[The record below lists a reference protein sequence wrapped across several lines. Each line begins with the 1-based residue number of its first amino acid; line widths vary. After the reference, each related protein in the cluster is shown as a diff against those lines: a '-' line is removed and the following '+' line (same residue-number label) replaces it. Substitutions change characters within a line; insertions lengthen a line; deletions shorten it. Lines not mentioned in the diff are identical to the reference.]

1 MNMKRCSKGHF
12 YDGDQYKSCPHC
24 AGQNA
29 PGELGV
35 TRPITQGV
43 PAPGPHPGSAPG
55 NGKMVQCPNGHF
67 YNASIYSKCPHCNAE
82 PPIPTGGL
90 KKTCPNC
97 GKEYDSHLSSCPYCH
112 GEGKKEKDRNT
123 VPLFQKNVV
132 GWLVAVKG
140 PHKGKDFRL
149 QTGRNFIGRDD
160 LMDVCLRY
168 DNAVSRNKHAVLL
181 YEPKG
186 CTFFVTPGE
195 SHELAYLNG
204 EVLLD
209 AKPLKSGDIL
219 TLGRSDL
226 MFVPFCSADFNWE
239 KEAEKEKAEKEDK

>member
-12 YDGDQYKSCPHC
+12 YDGDQYKTCPHC
-24 AGQNA
+24 ASQEA
-29 PGELGV
+29 PGEPGV
-35 TRPITQGV
+35 TRPITQGIPTPGPRPN
-43 PAPGPHPGSAPG
+43 PAPV
-55 NGKMVQCPNGHF
+55 NMVCCPNGH
-67 YNASIYSKCPHCNAE
+67 YYDASIYSKCPHC
-82 PPIPTGGL
+82 TGITEQIKICEVCGESYDA
-90 KKTCPNC
+90 KKYT
-97 GKEYDSHLSSCPYCH
+97 SCPHCQ
-112 GEGKKEKDRNT
+112 GKGT
-123 VPLFQKNVV
+123 VALFQKNVV
-132 GWLVAVKG
+132 GWLVAIKG

-160 LMDVCLRY
+160 IMDVCLRY

-186 CTFFVTPGE
+186 CTFFITPGE

-239 KEAEKEKAEKEDK
+239 KDSEKGKNEKE

>member
-12 YDGDQYKSCPHC
+12 YDGDQYKTCPHC
-24 AGQNA
+24 ASQEA
-29 PGELGV
+29 PGEPGV
-35 TRPITQGV
+35 TRPITQGIPTPGPRPN
-43 PAPGPHPGSAPG
+43 PAPV
-55 NGKMVQCPNGHF
+55 NMVRCPNDH
-67 YNASIYSKCPHCNAE
+67 YYDASIYSKCPHCNAGKSDK
-82 PPIPTGGL
+82 TGGL
-90 KKTCPNC
+90 KRTCPNC
-97 GKEYDSHLSSCPYCH
+97 GKEYDSHLTSCPYCH
-112 GEGKKEKDRNT
+112 SENKKDSGHT
-123 VPLFQKNVV
+123 VAVYQKNVV
-132 GWLVAVKG
+132 GWLVAIKG

-160 LMDVCLRY
+160 IMDVCLRY

-186 CTFFVTPGE
+186 CTFFITPGE

-209 AKPLKSGDIL
+209 AKPLKFGDIL

-239 KEAEKEKAEKEDK
+239 KDSEKGKNEKE

>member
-12 YDGDQYKSCPHC
+12 YDGDQYKTCPHC
-24 AGQNA
+24 AGQEA
-29 PGELGV
+29 PGEPGV
-35 TRPITQGV
+35 TRPITQGIPTPGPRPN
-43 PAPGPHPGSAPG
+43 PAPV
-55 NGKMVQCPNGHF
+55 NMVRCPNDH
-67 YNASIYSKCPHCNAE
+67 YYDASIYSKCPHC
-82 PPIPTGGL
+82 TGITEQIKICEVCGESYDA
-90 KKTCPNC
+90 KKYT
-97 GKEYDSHLSSCPYCH
+97 SCPHCQ
-112 GEGKKEKDRNT
+112 EKGT
-123 VPLFQKNVV
+123 VALFQKNVV
-132 GWLVAVKG
+132 GWLVAIKG

-160 LMDVCLRY
+160 IMDVCLRY

-186 CTFFVTPGE
+186 CTFFITPGE

-239 KEAEKEKAEKEDK
+239 KDSEKGKNEKE

>member
-12 YDGDQYKSCPHC
+12 YDGDQYKTCPHC
-24 AGQNA
+24 ASQEA
-29 PGELGV
+29 PGEPGV
-35 TRPITQGV
+35 TRPITQGI
-43 PAPGPHPGSAPG
+43 PTPGPHPNPAPV
-55 NGKMVQCPNGHF
+55 NMVRCPNGH
-67 YNASIYSKCPHCNAE
+67 YYDASIYSKCPHC
-82 PPIPTGGL
+82 TGITEQI
-90 KKTCPNC
+90 KVCEVC
-97 GKEYDSHLSSCPYCH
+97 GKSYDAKKYTSCPHCQNK
-112 GEGKKEKDRNT
+112 GNDSPPT
-123 VPLFQKNVV
+123 VALFQKNVV

-160 LMDVCLRY
+160 MMDVCLRY

-186 CTFFVTPGE
+186 CTFFITPGE

-226 MFVPFCSADFNWE
+226 MFVPFCRPDFNWE
-239 KEAEKEKAEKEDK
+239 KQAEKEKSEKE

>member
-12 YDGDQYKSCPHC
+12 YDGDQYKTCPHC
-24 AGQNA
+24 ASQEA
-29 PGELGV
+29 PGEPGV
-35 TRPITQGV
+35 TRPITQGIPTPGPRPN
-43 PAPGPHPGSAPG
+43 PAPV
-55 NGKMVQCPNGHF
+55 NMVRCPNGH
-67 YNASIYSKCPHCNAE
+67 YYDASIYSKCPHC
-82 PPIPTGGL
+82 TGITEQIKICEVCGESYDA
-90 KKTCPNC
+90 KKYT
-97 GKEYDSHLSSCPYCH
+97 SCPHCQ
-112 GEGKKEKDRNT
+112 EKGT
-123 VPLFQKNVV
+123 VALFQKNVV
-132 GWLVAVKG
+132 GWLVAIKG

-160 LMDVCLRY
+160 IMDVCLRY

-186 CTFFVTPGE
+186 CTFFITPGE

-239 KEAEKEKAEKEDK
+239 KDSEKGKNEKE

>member
-12 YDGDQYKSCPHC
+12 YDGDQYKTCPHC
-24 AGQNA
+24 ASQEA
-29 PGELGV
+29 PGEPGV
-35 TRPITQGV
+35 TRPITQGIPTPGPRPN
-43 PAPGPHPGSAPG
+43 PAPV
-55 NGKMVQCPNGHF
+55 NMVCCPNGH
-67 YNASIYSKCPHCNAE
+67 YYDASIYSKCPHC
-82 PPIPTGGL
+82 TGITEQIKICEVCGESYDA
-90 KKTCPNC
+90 KKYT
-97 GKEYDSHLSSCPYCH
+97 SCPHCQ
-112 GEGKKEKDRNT
+112 EKGT
-123 VPLFQKNVV
+123 VALFQKNVV
-132 GWLVAVKG
+132 GWLVAIKG

-160 LMDVCLRY
+160 IMDVCLRY

-186 CTFFVTPGE
+186 CTFFITPGE

-239 KEAEKEKAEKEDK
+239 KDSEKGKNEKE

>member
-12 YDGDQYKSCPHC
+12 YDGDQYKTCPHC
-24 AGQNA
+24 ASQEA
-29 PGELGV
+29 PGEPGV
-35 TRPITQGV
+35 TRPITQGI
-43 PAPGPHPGSAPG
+43 PTPGPHPNPAPV
-55 NGKMVQCPNGHF
+55 NMVCCPNGH
-67 YNASIYSKCPHCNAE
+67 YYDASIYSKCPHC
-82 PPIPTGGL
+82 TGITEQI
-90 KKTCPNC
+90 KVCEVC
-97 GKEYDSHLSSCPYCH
+97 GKSYDAKKYTSCPHCQ
-112 GEGKKEKDRNT
+112 KKGNDSPPT
-123 VPLFQKNVV
+123 VALFQKNVV

-160 LMDVCLRY
+160 MMDVCLRY

-186 CTFFVTPGE
+186 CTFFITPGE

-226 MFVPFCSADFNWE
+226 MFVPFCRPDFNWE
-239 KEAEKEKAEKEDK
+239 KQAEKEKSEKE

>member
-12 YDGDQYKSCPHC
+12 YDGDQYKTCPHC
-24 AGQNA
+24 ASQEA
-29 PGELGV
+29 PGEPGV
-35 TRPITQGV
+35 TRPITQGI
-43 PAPGPHPGSAPG
+43 PTPGPHPNPAPV
-55 NGKMVQCPNGHF
+55 NMVRCPNGH
-67 YNASIYSKCPHCNAE
+67 YYDASIYSKCPHC
-82 PPIPTGGL
+82 TGITEQI
-90 KKTCPNC
+90 KVCEVC
-97 GKEYDSHLSSCPYCH
+97 GKSYDAKKYTSCPHCQ
-112 GEGKKEKDRNT
+112 KKGNDSPPT
-123 VPLFQKNVV
+123 VALFQKNVV

-160 LMDVCLRY
+160 MMDVCLRY

-186 CTFFVTPGE
+186 CTFFITPGE

-226 MFVPFCSADFNWE
+226 MFVPFCRPDFNWE
-239 KEAEKEKAEKEDK
+239 KQAEKEKSEKE

>member
-12 YDGDQYKSCPHC
+12 YDGDQYKTCPHC
-24 AGQNA
+24 ASQEA
-29 PGELGV
+29 PGEPGV
-35 TRPITQGV
+35 TRPITQGIPTPGPRPN
-43 PAPGPHPGSAPG
+43 PAPVNMDMDEIIIDNFIVNVPG
-55 NGKMVQCPNGHF
+55 KYLC
-67 YNASIYSKCPHCNAE
+67 KDDCK
-82 PPIPTGGL
+82 GL
-90 KKTCPNC
+90 CPNC
-97 GKEYDSHLSSCPYCH
+97 GKEYDSHLTSCPYCH
-112 GEGKKEKDRNT
+112 SENKKDSGHT
-123 VPLFQKNVV
+123 VAVYQKNVV
-132 GWLVAVKG
+132 GWLVAIKG

-160 LMDVCLRY
+160 IMDVCLRY

-186 CTFFVTPGE
+186 CTFFITPGE

-239 KEAEKEKAEKEDK
+239 KDSEKGKNEKE

>member
-12 YDGDQYKSCPHC
+12 YDGDQYKTCPHC
-24 AGQNA
+24 ASQEA
-29 PGELGV
+29 PGEPGV
-35 TRPITQGV
+35 TRPITQGI
-43 PAPGPHPGSAPG
+43 PTPGPHPNPAPV
-55 NGKMVQCPNGHF
+55 NMVRCPNGH
-67 YNASIYSKCPHCNAE
+67 YYDASIYSKCPHC
-82 PPIPTGGL
+82 TGITEQIKVCEVCGESYDA
-90 KKTCPNC
+90 KKYT
-97 GKEYDSHLSSCPYCH
+97 SCPHCQ
-112 GEGKKEKDRNT
+112 EKGT
-123 VPLFQKNVV
+123 VALFQKNVV
-132 GWLVAVKG
+132 GWLVAIKG

-160 LMDVCLRY
+160 IMDVCLRY

-186 CTFFVTPGE
+186 CTFFITPGE

-239 KEAEKEKAEKEDK
+239 KDSEKGKNEKE

>member
-12 YDGDQYKSCPHC
+12 YDGDQYKTCPHC
-24 AGQNA
+24 ASQEA
-29 PGELGV
+29 PGEPGV
-35 TRPITQGV
+35 TRPITQGI
-43 PAPGPHPGSAPG
+43 PTPGPHPNPAPV
-55 NGKMVQCPNGHF
+55 NMVRCPNGH
-67 YNASIYSKCPHCNAE
+67 YYDASIYSKCPHC
-82 PPIPTGGL
+82 TGITEQIKICEVCGESYDA
-90 KKTCPNC
+90 KKYT
-97 GKEYDSHLSSCPYCH
+97 SCPHCQ
-112 GEGKKEKDRNT
+112 EKGT
-123 VPLFQKNVV
+123 VALFQKNVV
-132 GWLVAVKG
+132 GWLVAIKG

-160 LMDVCLRY
+160 IMDVCLRY

-186 CTFFVTPGE
+186 CTFFITPGE

-219 TLGRSDL
+219 TLGRSNL

-239 KEAEKEKAEKEDK
+239 KDSEKGKNEKE

>member
-12 YDGDQYKSCPHC
+12 YDGDQYKTCPHC
-24 AGQNA
+24 ASQEA
-29 PGELGV
+29 PGEPGV
-35 TRPITQGV
+35 TRPITQGIPTPGPRPN
-43 PAPGPHPGSAPG
+43 PAPV
-55 NGKMVQCPNGHF
+55 NMVCCPNGH
-67 YNASIYSKCPHCNAE
+67 YYDASIYSKCPHC
-82 PPIPTGGL
+82 TGITEQI
-90 KKTCPNC
+90 KVCEVC
-97 GKEYDSHLSSCPYCH
+97 GKSYDAKKYTSCPHCQ
-112 GEGKKEKDRNT
+112 KKGNDSPPT
-123 VPLFQKNVV
+123 VAVYQKNVV

-160 LMDVCLRY
+160 MMDVCLRY

-186 CTFFVTPGE
+186 CTFFITPGE

-226 MFVPFCSADFNWE
+226 MFVPFCRPDFNWE
-239 KEAEKEKAEKEDK
+239 KQAEKEKSEKE

>member
-12 YDGDQYKSCPHC
+12 YDGDQYKTCPHC
-24 AGQNA
+24 ASQEA
-29 PGELGV
+29 PGEPGV
-35 TRPITQGV
+35 TRPITQGI
-43 PAPGPHPGSAPG
+43 PTPGPHPNPAPV
-55 NGKMVQCPNGHF
+55 NMVRCPNDH
-67 YNASIYSKCPHCNAE
+67 YYDASIYSKCPHC
-82 PPIPTGGL
+82 TGITEQIKICEVCGESYDA
-90 KKTCPNC
+90 KKYT
-97 GKEYDSHLSSCPYCH
+97 SCPHCQ
-112 GEGKKEKDRNT
+112 EKGT
-123 VPLFQKNVV
+123 VALFQKNVV
-132 GWLVAVKG
+132 GWLVAIKG

-160 LMDVCLRY
+160 IMDVCLRY

-186 CTFFVTPGE
+186 CTFFITPGE

-239 KEAEKEKAEKEDK
+239 KDSEKGKNEKE

>member
-12 YDGDQYKSCPHC
+12 YDGDQYKTCPHC
-24 AGQNA
+24 ASQEA
-29 PGELGV
+29 PGEPGV
-35 TRPITQGV
+35 TRPITQGI
-43 PAPGPHPGSAPG
+43 PTPGPHPNPAPV
-55 NGKMVQCPNGHF
+55 NMVRCPNGH
-67 YNASIYSKCPHCNAE
+67 YYDASIYSKCPHC
-82 PPIPTGGL
+82 TGITEQIKICEVCGESYDA
-90 KKTCPNC
+90 KKYT
-97 GKEYDSHLSSCPYCH
+97 SCPHCQ
-112 GEGKKEKDRNT
+112 EKGT
-123 VPLFQKNVV
+123 VALFQKNVV
-132 GWLVAVKG
+132 GWLVAIKG

-160 LMDVCLRY
+160 IMDVCLRY

-186 CTFFVTPGE
+186 CTFFITPGE

-239 KEAEKEKAEKEDK
+239 KDSEKGKNEKE